1 MDKGARNVE
10 ILKQREGNP
19 YPVEKQ
25 IAIIYC
31 GTKNLLKEVNIKK
44 VKDFEEEYLSILE
57 AQHKDVLNNLRD
69 GKLTDEVIQVLEK
82 LAADLSP
89 KYK

>member
-1 MDKGARNVE
+1 M
-10 ILKQREGNP
+10 
-19 YPVEKQ
+19 
-25 IAIIYC
+25 
-31 GTKNLLKEVNIKK
+31 KEVNIKK